1 MSELLKVAAA
11 LRSMSDEK
19 LQRLIIERMIPSG
32 QLVDFFDLA
41 EALTKPTSV
50 SAAISG
56 LPLGQAKELRGLC
69 AGVKPNPKIAS
80 HLADQMLTSPSP
92 EFAVFP
98 STLEAFAE
106 FSKKSAVSLSTLT
119 ITTLEEI
126 ASPPQNDI
134 DRDAGVEVFE
144 TMQAITEL
152 IFDLEHRFVRE
163 VGRKNVGLPDLRRLA
178 SHLKKSTDFAKQIYE
193 LANLA
198 NLITLQGQR
207 WQLSSDSES
216 WLSWTPV
223 QRYKHLVKTWREIL
237 GDSSASELSDSV
249 KSLPG
254 IVSLEQQLKLNY
266 PFADSSVSSKIS
278 RLAQQA
284 ELIGISSAGWLCSWG
299 NLVLNQKFDAASKEA
314 VSFLPAPARKLIC
327 QADLT
332 LIAPGPLPTED
343 EIFIRRFADTEQIGL
358 ASTYRLSAL
367 SISHGLETG
376 LKVPEI
382 RRLLVDLAE
391 KDLPQPIEYL
401 LNESEARFGRLQ
413 VFAEGVDERSI
424 IKSEDRV
431 LIAEILNEI
440 KLKPFALVQLEEG
453 QLASR
458 FEPEVIYF
466 ALRELGFVAVRVDS
480 KGKVISPMSVAQPKS
495 SLEQQSSVINDIK
508 RLRAQDEVLGS
519 SPNDDDLQRQIQ
531 LAIKNKT
538 TATFTVLSSDKE
550 IDFLLEPIGLANGR
564 LRAKDKKADIERTLP
579 LSSII
584 RVTLG

>member
-1 MSELLKVAAA
+1 M
-11 LRSMSDEK
+11 
-19 LQRLIIERMIPSG
+19 
-32 QLVDFFDLA
+32 
-41 EALTKPTSV
+41 
-50 SAAISG
+50 
-56 LPLGQAKELRGLC
+56 
-69 AGVKPNPKIAS
+69 
-80 HLADQMLTSPSP
+80 
-92 EFAVFP
+92 
-98 STLEAFAE
+98 
-106 FSKKSAVSLSTLT
+106 
-119 ITTLEEI
+119 
-126 ASPPQNDI
+126 
-134 DRDAGVEVFE
+134 
-144 TMQAITEL
+144 
-152 IFDLEHRFVRE
+152 
-163 VGRKNVGLPDLRRLA
+163 
-178 SHLKKSTDFAKQIYE
+178 
-193 LANLA
+193 
-198 NLITLQGQR
+198 
-207 WQLSSDSES
+207 
-216 WLSWTPV
+216 
-223 QRYKHLVKTWREIL
+223 
-237 GDSSASELSDSV
+237 
-249 KSLPG
+249 
-254 IVSLEQQLKLNY
+254 KLNY

-299 NLVLNQKFDAASKEA
+299 KLVLNQKFDAASKEA

-376 LKVPEI
+376 LKVSEI

-413 VFAEGVDERSI
+413 VFAEGADERSI
-424 IKSEDRV
+424 IKSADRV
-431 LIAEILNEI
+431 LLTEILNEI

-458 FEPEVIYF
+458 FESEVIYF

-495 SLEQQSSVINDIK
+495 TSEQQNSVINDIK